1 MSALPNAKTTTHPS
15 LLLAPLPGRGIGTL
29 ATAKIARGTRLV
41 TDAPLLA
48 ATNGQTLN
56 VELFARSLV
65 GAYAALSDDG
75 RRRVAALAAHP
86 EAVKEW
92 MEFFKIEAAVASA
105 EASAWGGGAGDFA
118 TTTTT
123 ATTMTFGTEASAA
136 TATATA
142 AAPSSLSVE
151 ERAHLMAAWTTNC
164 FGINKDES
172 AAGWAGVI
180 APRAARFNH
189 SCVPNAMFAW
199 NDAVS
204 AITVQTIKDVEEG
217 EEVTVAYS
225 DTTRAGRKRRESLKR
240 LYGFNCDCSACSGD
254 EVMLDDLRWRIKK
267 LKEELVGRN
276 GKIDGERAVEMV
288 EEGVKLHEQ
297 ADLIGSHLANFY
309 RAAFA
314 ATEIRQYLEEELR
327 VRTYCLGNDHP
338 HVKELTGKLTGL

>member
-1 MSALPNAKTTTHPS
+1 MTALPNPKITTHPS

-41 TDAPLLA
+41 TEEPLLA
-48 ATNGQTLN
+48 ATLGQTLN
-56 VELFARSLV
+56 VELFAHSLV

-92 MEFFKIEAAVASA
+92 IEFFKIEAAVA
-105 EASAWGGGAGDFA
+105 
-118 TTTTT
+118 
-123 ATTMTFGTEASAA
+123 
-136 TATATA
+136 
-142 AAPSSLSVE
+142 
-151 ERAHLMAAWTTNC
+151 
-164 FGINKDES
+164 
-172 AAGWAGVI
+172 
-180 APRAARFNH
+180 
-189 SCVPNAMFAW
+189 
-199 NDAVS
+199 
-204 AITVQTIKDVEEG
+204 TIKDVEEG
-217 EEVTVAYS
+217 EEVTVAYT
-225 DTTRAGRKRRESLKR
+225 DTTRAGRKRRESLKK
-240 LYGFNCDCSACSGD
+240 LYGFDCDCSACSGD

-267 LKEELVGRN
+267 LKEELAGPS
-276 GKIDGERAVEMV
+276 GKIDGERAMEMV

>member
-1 MSALPNAKTTTHPS
+1 MTALPNPKTTTHPS

-41 TDAPLLA
+41 TEEPLLA
-48 ATNGQTLN
+48 ATLGQTLN
-56 VELFARSLV
+56 VELFAHSLV

-92 MEFFKIEAAVASA
+92 IEFFKIEAAVAVA
-105 EASAWGGGAGDFA
+105 EASAWGSGAGGFA

-123 ATTMTFGTEASAA
+123 TTFGTEAS
-136 TATATA
+136 TATA
-142 AAPSSLSVE
+142 AAPSSSSSSSLSVE

-199 NDAVS
+199 NDTVS

-217 EEVTVAYS
+217 EEVTVAYT
-225 DTTRAGRKRRESLKR
+225 DTTRAGRKRRESLKK
-240 LYGFNCDCSACSGD
+240 LYGFDCDCSACSGE
-254 EVMLDDLRWRIKK
+254 EVMLDDLRWRIRKF
-267 LKEELVGRN
+267 KEELAGPT
-276 GKIDGERAVEMV
+276 GKIDGERAVKMV

-297 ADLIGSHLANFY
+297 ADLIGSHLAN
-309 RAAFA
+309 
-314 ATEIRQYLEEELR
+314 L
-327 VRTYCLGNDHP
+327 
-338 HVKELTGKLTGL
+338 

>member
-1 MSALPNAKTTTHPS
+1 MTALPNPKTTTHPS

-41 TDAPLLA
+41 TEEPLLA
-48 ATNGQTLN
+48 ATLGQTLN
-56 VELFARSLV
+56 VELFAHSLV

-92 MEFFKIEAAVASA
+92 IEFFKIEAAVAVA
-105 EASAWGGGAGDFA
+105 EASAWGSGAGDFVTT

-136 TATATA
+136 TD
-142 AAPSSLSVE
+142 AAPSSSSSSLSVE

-217 EEVTVAYS
+217 EEVTVAYT
-225 DTTRAGRKRRESLKR
+225 DTTRAGRKRRESLKK
-240 LYGFNCDCSACSGD
+240 LYGFDCDCSACSGD
-254 EVMLDDLRWRIKK
+254 EVMLDDLRWRIRK
-267 LKEELVGRN
+267 LKGELAGPS
-276 GKIDGERAVEMV
+276 GKIEEERAMEMV

-297 ADLIGSHLANFY
+297 ADLIGSHLAN
-309 RAAFA
+309 
-314 ATEIRQYLEEELR
+314 L
-327 VRTYCLGNDHP
+327 
-338 HVKELTGKLTGL
+338 